1 MWQGRF
7 YSCVL
12 DEPHLLLAARYIER
26 NPVRAKLVKKPW
38 EWEWSSASMHIGKRQ
53 PVMELEDI
61 FKITDMTPDSWR
73 EYIDT
78 KEEEKELEEIRKYS
92 LTGRPL
98 GATGFIEKLEKR
110 FSKRLLALPRGRPRK
125 SKE

>member
-1 MWQGRF
+1 
-7 YSCVL
+7 
-12 DEPHLLLAARYIER
+12 
-26 NPVRAKLVKKPW
+26 
-38 EWEWSSASMHIGKRQ
+38 WSSASMHIGNRQ
-53 PVMELEDI
+53 PLMELEDI
-61 FKITDMTPDSWR
+61 FKITDMTYDSWR

-125 SKE
+125 NQE